1 MAEEYLTLKQ
11 TQNKYGISRRTVF
24 RMIKRGMF
32 DVKYEPA
39 PQGGGKEGKQIRL
52 KKKDQQEKSILEI
65 RKENPE
71 RYRVNPGEVGR
82 NIITP
87 FENGMPILEINKTN
101 KTNTTDTTKE
111 DNHPAVIATQKPV
124 PERCNRVANLRW
136 AIVKAI
142 EEDKSQN
149 HRPKVQI
156 VEDFL
161 ASYNTGAL
169 LPEVHGEIGDISRST
184 LYGWVKD
191 ASRGGVDALVPQY
204 GGAGISK
211 ITDNE
216 KNLLLTLLLHQ
227 NRLKIGYAIRLAKDR
242 LTFKDLPTP
251 SSQST
256 LRRWVNQFQR
266 EHFDLWT
273 LRREGEKAL
282 NDKVLPYIERDRNL
296 LEVGE
301 GLVADGHRL
310 NFQIV
315 NPFTGKPSRASLV
328 MFWDWRSAYPLGWEI
343 MLEENTQCVA
353 SALRNAILT
362 LGKYPKWIL
371 LDNGKAFKAKIFTS
385 DVDLTDTE
393 LAGMFARLNINA
405 HFAMPY
411 NAQSKPIERF
421 FGTFSEWFERLM
433 PSYTGA
439 SIEDKPG
446 GTKRNE
452 KLLRSM
458 RDPRVPKIQEVN
470 EMMFA
475 WREFYADQASKGLNG
490 QTPREIIERSRLE
503 AVGKKEKSIDPDELT
518 YLMMAV
524 EIKNVGRNGVTIF
537 GQHYYDENLYG
548 YRDRVL
554 VRYSLN
560 DLSRVY
566 VFTGRGDF
574 LCECRPVEKAH
585 PMASEGG
592 APGDMEAVKRA
603 ISAKRSLKSQTVRLH
618 KMLGARSA
626 EALPWREI
634 VEEVPDVVRAI
645 EKREEKAQ
653 SSKLKVTKLFEEDET
668 DPKGPFHGQTDKT
681 NEMNTADEEQ
691 DRPWFGDKDYEKY
704 DWLQEHPE
712 AVNDRDK
719 AWMEDFLSR
728 SSLYR
733 KAQTA

>member
-1 MAEEYLTLKQ
+1 MAWLRRNEYCKET
-11 TQNKYGISRRTVF
+11 GISLPTLIRRA
-24 RMIKRGMF
+24 RKSEIQWRYSDSGRGG
-32 DVKYEPA
+32 V
-39 PQGGGKEGKQIRL
+39 GGKHKEYKVE
-52 KKKDQQEKSILEI
+52 KDDEDDEQKSILEI
-65 RKENPE
+65 RKKNPE

-82 NIITP
+82 SIVTP
-87 FENGMPILEINKTN
+87 FDEKGNPIIHRTDQEDKTDQ
-101 KTNTTDTTKE
+101 TRE
-111 DNHPAVIATQKPV
+111 ESHPAVITGQKTV
-124 PERCNRVANLRW
+124 PERCNRIANLRW
-136 AIVKAI
+136 ALVKAFR
-142 EEDKSQN
+142 EDGERN
-149 HRPKVQI
+149 HRPKIQI
-156 VEDFL
+156 INDFL
-161 ASYNTGAL
+161 TSYNTGAL

-191 ASRGGVDALVPQY
+191 AGRGGVDALVPQY

-242 LTFKDLPTP
+242 LAFKDLPTP
-251 SSQST
+251 SSAST
-256 LRRWVNQFQR
+256 LRRWVDGFR
-266 EHFDLWT
+266 KEYFDLWT

-301 GLVADGHRL
+301 GLVADGHKL

-315 NPFTGKPSRASLV
+315 NPFTGKPSRAAMV

-343 MLEENTQCVA
+343 MLEENVQCVA
-353 SALRNAILT
+353 SALRNALLT
-362 LGKYPKWIL
+362 LGKYPKWVL

-385 DVDLTDTE
+385 TNVDLTDTE

-405 HFAMPY
+405 HFAIPY

-439 SIEDKPG
+439 SIEDKPAW
-446 GTKRNE
+446 TKRNE
-452 KLLRSM
+452 KLARRLH
-458 RDPRVPKIQEVN
+458 DPRVPTIQEVN

-475 WREFYADQASKGLNG
+475 WREFYGEQESKGLDG
-490 QTPREIIERSRLE
+490 KTPREVFNCGLRNADCELKTVTPE
-503 AVGKKEKSIDPDELT
+503 ELT

-524 EIKNVGRNGVTIF
+524 EIKNVGRNGVTLF
-537 GQHYYDENLYG
+537 GQHYYDDNLYG

-554 VRYSLN
+554 VRYSLS
-560 DLSRVY
+560 DLSKVY
-566 VFTGRGDF
+566 IFSAKGEF
-574 LCECRPVEKAH
+574 LCKALPVEKAH
-585 PMASEGG
+585 PMASDGG

-603 ISAKRSLKSQTVRLH
+603 IAAKRSLKNQTVRLH

-634 VEEVPDVVRAI
+634 VAEVPDVVKAI
-645 EKREEKAQ
+645 ERAEEKTA
-653 SSKLKVTKLFEEDET
+653 KVVKISPFGEDLTDKTDMTDTTDET
-668 DPKGPFHGQTDKT
+668 DENQA
-681 NEMNTADEEQ
+681 M
-691 DRPWFGDKDYEKY
+691 RPWFGEKDYEKY

-712 AVNDRDK
+712 VVTDRDR